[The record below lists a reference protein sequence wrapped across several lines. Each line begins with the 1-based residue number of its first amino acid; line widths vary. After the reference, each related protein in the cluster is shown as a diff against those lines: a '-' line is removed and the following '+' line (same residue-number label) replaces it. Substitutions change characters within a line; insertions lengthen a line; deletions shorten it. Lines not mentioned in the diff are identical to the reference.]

1 MNHRFVRLLL
11 ALALSVLGLA
21 GCSSVPPGRDGQH
34 QSPTAAGSTLPARP
48 SPGHPTSPTA
58 PDGVGKL
65 LSDIVHAVDTRDRS
79 LFDLLVSDR
88 DPGFR
93 TTAGM
98 IRDNLLEIHPA
109 DFALRQT
116 GRRRDLSGSRS
127 QVLGRNAYAL
137 EVDVRWSVPGD
148 RTPSDQRVWMTIDR
162 SAAGLRW
169 AGVADGPTQPR
180 PTPLW
185 WLEPI
190 NYRHSGNATVISGDQ
205 VDTAN
210 WAAAAD
216 TAISKDAPRLPGFG
230 WNHKLVIIV
239 PSNERLMEQTLGDV
253 PGTNKALAAIS
264 WPDGSRAASAP
275 IRILVNPAGVQ
286 SPLATAIVLS
296 HETVHV
302 ATRSPLSP
310 APTWLVEGFADY
322 IAYRNYPQGVQPA
335 AAELLAEVKRHG
347 PPDALPAESA
357 FAVGRPDLNRS
368 YAEAWLACRYFAGR
382 FGEPKLRQFYAAV
395 DRSRDGSI
403 AGPSQAVFGISEHQ
417 LVRGWQRY
425 LQSAAER
432 GRI

>member
-11 ALALSVLGLA
+11 VLVVSILGLA
-21 GCSSVPPGRDGQH
+21 GCSSGPPGRDGQYR
-34 QSPTAAGSTLPARP
+34 SPTAAGSTLSARP
-48 SPGHPTSPTA
+48 SPGHPTSPTSR
-58 PDGVGKL
+58 DGVDKL
-65 LSDIVHAVDTRDRS
+65 LSDIVRAVDTGDRS
-79 LFDLLVSDR
+79 LFDSLVSDQ

-109 DFALRQT
+109 DFALRPT
-116 GRRRDLSGSRS
+116 GRRRDLSGRRS
-127 QVLGRNAYAL
+127 QVLGRNAYAV
-137 EVDVRWSVPGD
+137 EVDVSWSVPGD
-148 RTPSDQRVWMTIDR
+148 RAPSDQRVWMTIAR
-162 SAAGLRW
+162 SGAGLRW
-169 AGVADGPTQPR
+169 AGVADGPPQQR

-185 WLEPI
+185 WLEPVD
-190 NYRHSGNATVISGDQ
+190 YRHSGNATVISGNQIDA
-205 VDTAN
+205 AN
-210 WAAAAD
+210 WAAAAN

-230 WNHKLVIIV
+230 WNRRLVIIV

-253 PGTNKALAAIS
+253 PGTNTALAAIT
-264 WPDGSRAASAP
+264 WPDGSRAATAP
-275 IRILVNPAGVQ
+275 IRILINPAGVR

-335 AAELLAEVKRHG
+335 AAELLADVKRHG
-347 PPDALPAESA
+347 PPNALPGASA
-357 FAVGRPDLNRS
+357 FSVGRTDLNRS
-368 YAEAWLACRYFAGR
+368 YAEAWLACRYLAGR
-382 FGEPKLRQFYAAV
+382 FGEPRLLRFYAAV

-403 AGPSQAVFGISEHQ
+403 AGPAHAVFGISEHR